1 MPSMSCTRKL
11 IIAIDGPAGAGKSTT
26 ARRVAERLGYLYIDT
41 GAMYRAVTL
50 AALRAGIPMEEG
62 ALAQLLPQLRLELHL
77 SPEGQRTLLNGED
90 VTEQLRDPEVTRWV
104 SLVSSFPAVR
114 RFLVEQQRRLGSQ
127 GGVVMDGRDIG
138 TVVFPNADV
147 KVFLT
152 ASLPVRAQRRYHEL
166 RQLGIAVTEEEVA
179 AELARRDRLDSHR
192 SESPLSCAP
201 DAVVID
207 TTGLTIEEQTE
218 RVLELVRQ
226 KCNTA
231 AELGVHSSREPR
243 VSGDAHGSHR

>member
-1 MPSMSCTRKL
+1 MSCKRGL

-50 AALRAGIPMEEG
+50 AVLRAGIPIEEEHV
-62 ALAQLLPQLRLELHL
+62 ARVLPHLRIELVPSL
-77 SPEGQRTLLNGED
+77 QGQRTLLSGED
-90 VTEQLRDPEVTRWV
+90 VTEALRLPEVTRWV

-114 RFLVEQQRRLGSQ
+114 RFLVEEQRRLGRH

-138 TVVFPNADV
+138 TVVFPEAEV

-152 ASLPVRAQRRYHEL
+152 ASLPVRARRRLQEL
-166 RQLGIAVTEEEVA
+166 RAYGIAITEQEVA
-179 AELARRDRLDSHR
+179 AELQRRDELDSHR
-192 SESPLSCAP
+192 ADSPLQCAP

-207 TTGLTIEEQTE
+207 TTELTIEEQTE

-226 KCNTA
+226 RLCNTRPESA
-231 AELGVHSSREPR
+231 SSCAEPE
-243 VSGDAHGSHR
+243 

>member
-1 MPSMSCTRKL
+1 MSSARKL

-50 AALRAGIPMEEG
+50 AALRAGIPLEED
-62 ALAQLLPQLRLELHL
+62 AIAQLLPQLRIEVRP

-90 VTEQLRDPEVTRWV
+90 VTEQLRLPEVTRWV
-104 SLVSSFPAVR
+104 SLVSSFAAVR
-114 RFLVEQQRRLGSQ
+114 RFLVEQQRRLGQ
-127 GGVVMDGRDIG
+127 GGGVVMDGRDIG
-138 TVVFPNADV
+138 TVVFPEADV

-152 ASLPVRAQRRYHEL
+152 ASLAERARRRLQELRAQ
-166 RQLGIAVTEEEVA
+166 GISATEDEVA
-179 AELARRDRLDSHR
+179 AELQRRDTLDSQR
-192 SESPLSCAP
+192 SESPLTCAP

-226 KCNTA
+226 KACNKP
-231 AELGVHSSREPR
+231 E
-243 VSGDAHGSHR
+243 